1 MTATA
6 NPPHPFARVLLRE
19 ALDPN
24 PFVQFERWLADA
36 RQAEPQ
42 AVAMTLATNSPSC
55 APAIRTVLLKHHDA
69 DGFVF
74 FTESKTRKAKQIAAD
89 PRVSLLFPWLF
100 LNRQV
105 TITGKAEKLRSL
117 AAVRCMLMGET
128 NGNLAMVES
137 QLAEIKTQL
146 ASGMFSLPA
155 FVAYRVCPDAIEFWQ
170 GRGPRAHDRFLY
182 SRAGNGEWVI
192 TGLD

>member
-1 MTATA
+1 M
-6 NPPHPFARVLLRE
+6 RE

-24 PFVQFERWLADA
+24 PFVQFDRWLADA
-36 RQAEPQ
+36 RNAEQQAI
-42 AVAMTLATNSPSC
+42 AMTLATNSPSA
-55 APAIRTVLLKHHDA
+55 APAIRTVLLKYHDE

-89 PRVSLLFPWLF
+89 PLVSLLFPWLA

-105 TITGKAEKLRSL
+105 TITGKAEKLSSL
-117 AAVRCMLMGET
+117 AAVRCMLMGDT

-137 QLAEIKTQL
+137 QLAEIKARL

-155 FVAYRVCPDAIEFWQ
+155 FVAYRVRPDAIEFWQ
-170 GRGPRAHDRFLY
+170 GRGPRVHDRFLY
-182 SRAGNGEWVI
+182 LREERGDWAISE
-192 TGLD
+192 LD